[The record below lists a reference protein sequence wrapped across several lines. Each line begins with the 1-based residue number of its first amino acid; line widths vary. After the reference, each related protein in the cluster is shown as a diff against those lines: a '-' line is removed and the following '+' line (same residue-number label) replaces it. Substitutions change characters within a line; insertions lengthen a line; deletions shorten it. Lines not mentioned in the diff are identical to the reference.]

1 MASIV
6 NIVDSTSAVTLN
18 VVETLN
24 GPTVNVA
31 QQSGPTVNV
40 VLSGGLLN
48 RDLNYVHNQLAA
60 SSSWDITHDLN
71 KFPAVSV
78 VDSSGNIV
86 IGDVQHITNKR
97 VIITFNASFS
107 GKAYFN

>member
-6 NIVDSTSAVTLN
+6 NIVDQTSAVTLN
-18 VVETLN
+18 IVETTN

-31 QQSGPTVNV
+31 QQTGPTVNV

-48 RDLNYVHNQLAA
+48 RDLNYVHNQTSA
-60 SSSWDITHDLN
+60 SSSWDISHNLN

-78 VDSSGNIV
+78 VDSAGNIV
-86 IGDVQHITNKR
+86 MGDVQHLTNKR
-97 VIITFNASFS
+97 VLITFNATFS

>member
-6 NIVDSTSAVTLN
+6 NIVDQTSAVTLN
-18 VVETLN
+18 IVETTT

-31 QQSGPTVNV
+31 QQTGPTVNV

-48 RDLNYVHNQLAA
+48 RDLNYVHNQTSA
-60 SSSWDITHDLN
+60 SSSWDITHNLN
-71 KFPAVSV
+71 KFPAVSI

-86 IGDVQHITNKR
+86 MGDVQHLTNKR
-97 VIITFNASFS
+97 VLITFNATFS